1 VCECGS
7 PGGGSGDITSY
18 VTPVTTDGATSGAPC
33 VRPGAR
39 QAVCP
44 HGETRGSPARHSHR
58 RRDVCARVRTYVLTD
73 VTDPGGNTGE
83 MSPLTRWTPA
93 YHACAG
99 PAAIQS
105 NTRDPF
111 RHSVVSSRGTAT
123 SKARLIGRQ
132 LPVPSSGRDPYVAGH
147 RFTAATLSQR
157 AWGGAGQSIHP
168 CLQRLGLVLQP

>member
-7 PGGGSGDITSY
+7 PGGGSGDMTSDIT
-18 VTPVTTDGATSGAPC
+18 TVTTDGATSGAPC

-39 QAVCP
+39 QAVWA
-44 HGETRGSPARHSHR
+44 HGKRCGSPARHSHR
-58 RRDVCARVRTYVLTD
+58 RCDVCTRVRTYVLTD
-73 VTDPGGNTGE
+73 VIDPGGNTGE
-83 MSPLTRWTPA
+83 VSPLTRRTPA

-99 PAAIQS
+99 RAAIQS
-105 NTRDPF
+105 NTRGLYG
-111 RHSVVSSRGTAT
+111 HSVVSSHGTAA

-157 AWGGAGQSIHP
+157 AWGRGRAVDPPVSAA
-168 CLQRLGLVLQP
+168 LGSR